1 MRLFLLPA
9 LFVLSTMPAAGD
21 DKADADLKAM
31 VGKWQITKAE
41 LGGKDLTEHLKAMK
55 FEITEGG
62 KYTAQLGEEKDAG
75 SFTVDPAKS
84 PRQMTHRRPR
94 DGHHHE
100 GRLHDRRRRHDHL
113 LRPQPRSPEAPGKV
127 REQGRHNAPAH
138 HLQANEVIVFA
149 PTGL

>member
-84 PRQMTHRRPR
+84 PRQMTIKTTGGPAMGTTMKAVYKI
-94 DGHHHE
+94 DGDAMTICYDHNREAQKHPEKFESKE
-100 GRLHDRRRRHDHL
+100 GTTL
-113 LRPQPRSPEAPGKV
+113 LLITYKRMK
-127 REQGRHNAPAH
+127 
-138 HLQANEVIVFA
+138 
-149 PTGL
+149 